1 MSHAMSEEL
10 HCGVHYL
17 ELRYPQITVS
27 SQRSPETVSDTLV
40 RCLACI
46 DIGP

>member
-1 MSHAMSEEL
+1 MVCTIWNYVTL
-10 HCGVHYL
+10 N
-17 ELRYPQITVS
+17 TVS